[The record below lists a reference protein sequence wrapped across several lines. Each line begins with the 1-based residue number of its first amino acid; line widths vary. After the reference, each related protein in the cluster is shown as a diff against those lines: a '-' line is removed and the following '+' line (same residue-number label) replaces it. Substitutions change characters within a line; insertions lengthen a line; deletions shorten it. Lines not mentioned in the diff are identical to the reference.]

1 MKPPYY
7 EDAAVTLYHND
18 GLAILAE
25 LPDACVDAVITD
37 PPYSSGGQ
45 YRGDRALGTHSKYV
59 QTNSRAREDLA
70 EFSGD
75 NRDQRAYGYWCALW
89 LAEALRVTKPGGA
102 CLLFSDWR
110 QLPTTAD
117 ALQSGGWVWRGV
129 VPWWKP
135 NGRNT
140 QGRFAN
146 TCEYVLWGTSGPRP
160 ADASETLRGFFQV
173 SVAPTS
179 ERDHVAQKPLEV
191 MRELVRIVRPGET
204 VLDPFAGSCTT
215 GVAALI
221 EGRRFIGSELSGHH
235 VEQGANRLR
244 QAALRPSVRD
254 EQQALPM
261 ADLLRESV
269 PGGRGE
275 TLHKPYTDDGV
286 EYCGWDGH
294 DGCGEVWPCSTVRAR
309 PAVDSLTAD
318 GAE

>member
-1 MKPPYY
+1 MTPYY
-7 EDAAVTLYHND
+7 ESEAVALYHGD
-18 GLAILAE
+18 ALAVLRA

-37 PPYSSGGQ
+37 PPYSSGGM
-45 YRGDRALGTHSKYV
+45 YRGDRMQGTHTKYV
-59 QTNSRAREDLA
+59 QTNSRARDAFE
-70 EFSGD
+70 EFGGD

-117 ALQSGGWVWRGV
+117 ALQSGGWVWRGI

-146 TCEYVLWGTSGPRP
+146 TCEYVLWGTNGPRP

-173 SVAPTS
+173 SVAPTA

-191 MRELVRIVRPGET
+191 MRELVKIVRVGET

-215 GVAALI
+215 GVAALN
-221 EGRRFIGSELSGHH
+221 ERRRFLGVEMSAVH
-235 VEQGANRLR
+235 VETGAERMR
-244 QAALRPSVRD
+244 EAALQPSGRD
-254 EQQALPM
+254 EQDALPM
-261 ADLLRESV
+261 LDLLHDAFGDGRQLLSTLAADAQV
-269 PGGRGE
+269 PVGADE
-275 TLHKPYTDDGV
+275 
-286 EYCGWDGH
+286 
-294 DGCGEVWPCSTVRAR
+294 EVGSP
-309 PAVDSLTAD
+309 
-318 GAE
+318 